1 MDFVS
6 FLRSKLRT
14 KWVSLAVLPVWWLTS
29 QAHSPSQS
37 KPAPLKTISAGPST
51 QILPPPPD
59 YRFPDDQTYVY
70 AIEWHMFKAGT
81 AAVKL
86 NSMGNEQ
93 RVSATADS
101 AGVVTAL
108 FKVHDLFDASFD
120 PHSFCSLRVSRHI
133 EEGARQRSMDLLL
146 DYPRQKSV
154 LDEKNLKTGE
164 RKHTENDLPACVTD
178 VVSGFYYL
186 ASLPLQPGSTSTF
199 PINDGKTTEVTSR
212 VESREQVRVPA
223 GTFQTVRLRVEAVSG
238 SLKGKGQVWVWFTDD
253 RNHTPVQMRS
263 KLTWGTLL
271 FRLQRVDKP

>member
-1 MDFVS
+1 MN
-6 FLRSKLRT
+6 
-14 KWVSLAVLPVWWLTS
+14 
-29 QAHSPSQS
+29 
-37 KPAPLKTISAGPST
+37 
-51 QILPPPPD
+51 
-59 YRFPDDQTYVY
+59 
-70 AIEWHMFKAGT
+70 AGT

-86 NSMGNEQ
+86 MSIGNEQ

-101 AGVVTAL
+101 TGVVSAL

-133 EEGARQRSMDLLL
+133 EEGPRQRSMDLLL
-146 DYPRQKSV
+146 DYARQKSV

-164 RKHTENDLPACVTD
+164 RKHAENALPACVTD

-186 ASLPLQPGSTSTF
+186 ASLSLHPGNTSTF

-238 SLKGKGQVWVWFTDD
+238 SLKGKGQIWVWFTDD
-253 RNHTPVQMRS
+253 QNHTPVEIRS
-263 KLTWGTLL
+263 KLAWGTLL

>member
-6 FLRSKLRT
+6 FPSKLRT
-14 KWVSLAVLPVWWLTS
+14 TWVPLEVLLVWWLAAP
-29 QAHSPSQS
+29 AHSPSQS
-37 KPAPLKTISAGPST
+37 RPAPLSTISAGPST
-51 QILPPPPD
+51 PIQPPPPG

-70 AIEWHMFKAGT
+70 SIEWHLFNAGT
-81 AAVKL
+81 TAVKL
-86 NSMGNEQ
+86 NSMGSEQ

-108 FKVHDLFDASFD
+108 FKVHDRFDASFD
-120 PHSFCSLRVSRHI
+120 PRSFCSQRVSRHI
-133 EEGARQRSMDLLL
+133 EEGSRQRSTNLLL
-146 DYPRQKSV
+146 DYPRRKSV
-154 LDEKNLKTGE
+154 LDETNLKTGE

-186 ASLPLQPGSTSTF
+186 ASLPLQPGNTSTF
-199 PINDGKTTEVTSR
+199 PINDGKTTEVISR

-238 SLKGKGQVWVWFTDD
+238 SLKGKGQMWVWFTDD

-263 KLTWGTLL
+263 KLAWGTLL
-271 FRLQRVDKP
+271 FRLQRVDKPK